1 MGTEAPHAV
10 STGAIGRQAAL
21 DFVLALRRRW
31 ADTVYPQLRREY
43 DATPGARVADLPTY
57 PWFAW
62 LERGSQRML
71 WRAVGNAIAAGGA
84 RIPASSGPA
93 TATLD
98 PSLEL
103 PGWYTGC
110 DIHVQPGGVW
120 RDDASALV
128 YELGARLV
136 MLGEN
141 DDYAFHRLFVA
152 TAVPQRPYRRIVDFG
167 CGFGKSTWPFKA
179 AFPAADVIGID
190 LSAPCVRLAARRAGE
205 RGLAVHFRQAN
216 AVASGLESGS
226 TDLVTSTMLV
236 HEMPVAEL
244 ERLFVEAA
252 RVLAPG
258 GLLRFLDFQRT
269 GDAFRDFAMAEHGS
283 RNNEP
288 FMPPMMAADLPAMAR
303 RAGLVD
309 ARWVAF
315 DERGAG
321 RLDELA
327 WPARSEWHFPWAVLE
342 AEKPA

>member
-1 MGTEAPHAV
+1 MGTEAPHAA

-84 RIPASSGPA
+84 RIPAPSGPA

-288 FMPPMMAADLPAMAR
+288 FMPPMMAADLAAMAR

-315 DERGAG
+315 DERGDG
-321 RLDELA
+321 RLGELA